1 MARTNRHSGQTERT
15 PGKPVCGEPLNPN
28 SPPRL
33 HGLQPRLNPL
43 NQNDNRCA
51 ANGELSKP
59 RLSQSRVRLRNLS
72 SPAPGRFL
80 LTPSFHSQKTS
91 RYFAGNY
98 PLRAHNGIVIET
110 FISAN
115 VRRAHAN
122 LPTPS
127 ATHRAAKSNGN
138 EPLQRSSIKSNL
150 WRQPS
155 SASLRKKDLYP
166 KRRDNRGQGV
176 ASVSL
181 TVSRGKSARELR
193 AVRRPHAERTRRA
206 GIPAR

>member
-1 MARTNRHSGQTERT
+1 MPSFPIPCLSTLRCLISEIIVAADGTHKQALGPNCSERPANQCAESRST
-15 PGKPVCGEPLNPN
+15 PT
-28 SPPRL
+28 PRL
-33 HGLQPRLNPL
+33 GFTDYSLVSIRSTKMTTVVQLTANCQNPDCL
-43 NQNDNRCA
+43 TR
-51 ANGELSKP
+51 
-59 RLSQSRVRLRNLS
+59 RVRLKTCQV
-72 SPAPGRFL
+72 PTPGRFL

-150 WRQPS
+150 WRQP
-155 SASLRKKDLYP
+155 LRQAEEKKTFTL
-166 KRRDNRGQGV
+166 RDGIIGV
-176 ASVSL
+176 
-181 TVSRGKSARELR
+181 RESHPCR
-193 AVRRPHAERTRRA
+193 
-206 GIPAR
+206 